1 MNHRPSTG
9 NHRTSTG
16 STTRTRPEDG
26 TATGPD
32 LLGIYL
38 NDHLAGA
45 TAGTERARY
54 LAKTSRDTELAPDVG
69 ALATEIAQDREI
81 LKELMRRLDVPRR
94 QYKIYLGWAMEK
106 AGRLKTNGRLVRRSP
121 LSTLIELEALRMAVT
136 GKLAGWQALRRLS
149 DSEERLDPQLLD
161 DLLDRAHRQ
170 LRTLEELHLRQ
181 ATTPLRP
188 RETTSA
194 GA

>member
-9 NHRTSTG
+9 NHRPSTG
-16 STTRTRPEDG
+16 TTTRPRPEDR
-26 TATGPD
+26 TATGPG

-45 TAGTERARY
+45 TAGAERARY
-54 LAKTSRDTELAPDVG
+54 LAKTSRGTALAPDAE

-94 QYKIYLGWAMEK
+94 QYKIYAGWVMEK
-106 AGRLKTNGRLVRRSP
+106 AGRLKSNGRLVRRSP
-121 LSTLIELEALRMAVT
+121 LSTLIELEALRMGVT
-136 GKLAGWQALRRLS
+136 GKLAAWQSLRRLS
-149 DSEERLDPQLLD
+149 DTEDRLDPRLLD

-170 LRTLEELHLRQ
+170 LRTLEELHLQ
-181 ATTPLRP
+181 QVTTPLRP
-188 RETTSA
+188 RERTSA